1 MTRGSI
7 VQAAAHEF
15 TASGYHGATMEAIAR
30 RAGVATQT
38 VYFVFHT
45 KTAVLMAAVDRA
57 VMGEENL
64 PPEKTSW
71 WDDATTAAS
80 GQRAIGLF
88 VDGTVE
94 LLVRAAPLN
103 RVAQAAANTDPE
115 VLEVFDH
122 HERLRATGYR
132 RFVDTLSARGYL
144 KPGLTPEEATDILL
158 TLVGPNVFLDL
169 TQERGWNVSRYGRWV
184 AHALGLLLL
193 PPPVNGR
200 LGS

>member
-1 MTRGSI
+1 MTRRSI

-15 TASGYHGATMEAIAR
+15 TASGYHGATMVAIAK

-45 KTAVLMAAVDRA
+45 KTAVLTAAVDAA
-57 VMGEENL
+57 VMGDENL
-64 PPEKTSW
+64 PPEKTTW
-71 WDDATTAAS
+71 WDEATTAPS

-103 RVAQAAANTDPE
+103 RVAQAAADTDPE

-132 RFVDTLSARGYL
+132 NFVDTLSARGYL

-169 TQERGWNVSRYGRWV
+169 TRERGWNVIRYRQWV
-184 AHALGLLLL
+184 ADSLALLLL
-193 PPPVNGR
+193 SPR
-200 LGS
+200 

>member
-1 MTRGSI
+1 MTRRSI
-7 VQAAAHEF
+7 VQAAVHEF

-45 KTAVLMAAVDRA
+45 KTAVLTAAVDTA
-57 VMGEENL
+57 VMGDENL

-71 WDDATTAAS
+71 WDEATTAAG
-80 GQRAIGLF
+80 GQRAIELF
-88 VDGTVE
+88 VDGTAE

-103 RVAQAAANTDPE
+103 RVAQAAADTDPE
-115 VLEVFDH
+115 ALEVFDH

-132 RFVDTLSARGYL
+132 SFVDTLSARGYL

-169 TQERGWNVSRYGRWV
+169 TQERGWNVSRYGQWV

-193 PPPVNGR
+193 PPR
-200 LGS
+200 